1 MTAAVQ
7 IFISDRGLLVKR
19 FRSSFWLAS
28 ALIIGLVAVACGTS
42 TVSNPATQPTA
53 TATASSS
60 SAAPGDTTSSE
71 PSASESASSETTPEA
86 SSSATPKVSAAT
98 PGPSASGPTTPC
110 AGGSD
115 PSFFV
120 TATNG
125 LPFDVYCPV
134 LPATWFVDAGGG
146 EWRGGNDQW
155 LQISYKGPSGAKI
168 SLQEG
173 AFCTGGLSL
182 CSSHDSV
189 IGPASFGDLQG
200 TLDALGPTP
209 SFGYAIYIDP
219 GTRKGYTITGV
230 GLTQDAFKA
239 IAAALLKVPKG

>member
-1 MTAAVQ
+1 
-7 IFISDRGLLVKR
+7 
-19 FRSSFWLAS
+19 
-28 ALIIGLVAVACGTS
+28 
-42 TVSNPATQPTA
+42 
-53 TATASSS
+53 
-60 SAAPGDTTSSE
+60 
-71 PSASESASSETTPEA
+71 
-86 SSSATPKVSAAT
+86 
-98 PGPSASGPTTPC
+98 
-110 AGGSD
+110 
-115 PSFFV
+115 
-120 TATNG
+120 

-155 LQISYKGPSGAKI
+155 LQISYKGPGGAKI

-189 IGPASFGDLQG
+189 IGPASFGDLKG